1 MTSIS
6 NKCTICLN
14 INIMIAEKIALNIH
28 KYEKRCRTSGTNTK
42 ENLEN
47 VKRGWFFSFLL
58 QKNRTQLKWMMK
70 RRSLTKLKD
79 FNIKRQVVLTVSA
92 NVQIIF
98 VQHIRFFVL
107 FEQVYEVTE
116 HETIYGQ
123 KVCPVATMPIHFHR
137 NWKDWR
143 KKRNENNKADIKIG
157 KNTNKRFFSI
167 RQIPIWYICNSK
179 YRHLKHKQ

>member
-1 MTSIS
+1 
-6 NKCTICLN
+6 
-14 INIMIAEKIALNIH
+14 
-28 KYEKRCRTSGTNTK
+28 
-42 ENLEN
+42 
-47 VKRGWFFSFLL
+47 
-58 QKNRTQLKWMMK
+58 MMK

-92 NVQIIF
+92 NAQIIF

-137 NWKDWR
+137 N
-143 KKRNENNKADIKIG
+143 
-157 KNTNKRFFSI
+157 
-167 RQIPIWYICNSK
+167 
-179 YRHLKHKQ
+179 